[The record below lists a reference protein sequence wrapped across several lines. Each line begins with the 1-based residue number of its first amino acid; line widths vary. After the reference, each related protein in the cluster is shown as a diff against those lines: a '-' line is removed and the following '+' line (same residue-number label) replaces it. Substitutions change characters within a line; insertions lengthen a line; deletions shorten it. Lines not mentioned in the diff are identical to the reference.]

1 MVEVDKRII
10 EILQQHEIDRP
21 TEIRNRVGWIDTD
34 KSRIIGYR
42 IEMRQSLQR
51 IERLSRIGKQKTL
64 AEQPGYA
71 SSTASKSPPAERY
84 SPKSLNKIARL

>member
-64 AEQPGYA
+64 AEQPGMI
-71 SSTASKSPPAERY
+71 E
-84 SPKSLNKIARL
+84 LNQLWHI